1 MKIHSLHSVIAQS
14 LATAGIAGIA
24 LVGCTKPADKPAEKT
39 EVKTT
44 SSTTTTTASS
54 TTTSTT
60 ASTVAAKDPNK
71 AEIVIGTTVGD
82 FGDMVKNSVQPQ
94 LEKQGYKV
102 KLVEFSDYVRPNQA
116 LAQGD
121 IDINVFQHKPYL
133 DDFKKQHNLDIVEA
147 FQVPTAPLGIY
158 AGKLTDLKQVK
169 DGSSVAAPNDPSNF
183 ARALVMFNDLGW
195 LKLKDNIN
203 PLTASKNDIA
213 ANPKNLKIVELE
225 AAQLPRARSDVDF
238 AVINGNYATSSG
250 MKITEALFQEPSYA
264 YVNWSA
270 IRTKDKDS
278 QWVKDVTNAYNS
290 AEFKAYAHKTFPGYK
305 YPAAWG
311 ENPAT
316 PATVTATSNGA
327 TATATVGAASSPAK

>member
-14 LATAGIAGIA
+14 LATVGIAGIA

-44 SSTTTTTASS
+44 SSTTTTT
-54 TTTSTT
+54 TSTT
-60 ASTVAAKDPNK
+60 ANTAAAKDPNK

-158 AGKLTDLKQVK
+158 AGKITDLKQVK

-213 ANPKNLKIVELE
+213 TNPKNLKIVELE

-270 IRTKDKDS
+270 IRTKDKDT

-290 AEFKAYAHKTFPGYK
+290 DEFKAYAHKTFPGYK
-305 YPAAWG
+305 YPASWG
-311 ENPAT
+311 ENPTT
-316 PATVTATSNGA
+316 PATVTADSNGA
-327 TATATVGAASSPAK
+327 TATAIVGATSTPAK